1 MPSAADSEL
10 EGQTCKMNKA
20 ELFPNSVASLPWA
33 AETEMEAAATGLHS
47 KQKCDPSSVSTAKLP
62 GLGLRFN

>member
-1 MPSAADSEL
+1 
-10 EGQTCKMNKA
+10 MNKA

-33 AETEMEAAATGLHS
+33 AETEAEAAAMGPHG
-47 KQKCDPSSVSTAKLP
+47 KQKSDPSSVGAARPP